1 VIVASIVTHA
11 AVLKATLGHLW
22 IGEGAHVNCSFETP
36 RYAWILISNT
46 LATLVSLGL
55 LYPWSEIRRL
65 RYLAAHTSVTG
76 VETFDTV
83 TGPRGAAGSA
93 AGEEIADAFDIEVGF

>member
-1 VIVASIVTHA
+1 
-11 AVLKATLGHLW
+11 
-22 IGEGAHVNCSFETP
+22 
-36 RYAWILISNT
+36 
-46 LATLVSLGL
+46 
-55 LYPWSEIRRL
+55 
-65 RYLAAHTSVTG
+65 VTG